1 MKKIIVIT
9 TGGTIAMKYD
19 KEVNGLIPAVNG
31 NDLVEVVPELK
42 NIAEIDVIEF
52 SNVPSGHMTPKM
64 MFRLA
69 HLVDEYANNN
79 DVFGIVITHGT
90 DTLEETAYMLNLLI
104 KTKKPVCITGAMRG
118 ASDVGADG
126 PANILASVRVACCGK
141 AKEKGVL
148 VVFNDEIHAANEV
161 VKTHTTSCATFRS
174 FEWGPIGHVYFDKII
189 FVRQPL
195 SLEKIQPNNLID
207 NVYLLKIYA
216 GMDADLFKY
225 LAEKNINGLVV
236 EAFGCGNVT
245 PGVKEGIEYVRQKN
259 IPVVLTRR
267 VFSGRVAPLY
277 SYLGSIKSMESLGII
292 LSEGLSGQKSR
303 IKLMLALGVTKDINK
318 LKQIFNN

>member
-1 MKKIIVIT
+1 MLHLNRL
-9 TGGTIAMKYD
+9 
-19 KEVNGLIPAVNG
+19 NGV
-31 NDLVEVVPELK
+31 
-42 NIAEIDVIEF
+42 
-52 SNVPSGHMTPKM
+52 
-64 MFRLA
+64 
-69 HLVDEYANNN
+69 
-79 DVFGIVITHGT
+79 
-90 DTLEETAYMLNLLI
+90 
-104 KTKKPVCITGAMRG
+104 
-118 ASDVGADG
+118 
-126 PANILASVRVACCGK
+126 
-141 AKEKGVL
+141 
-148 VVFNDEIHAANEV
+148 
-161 VKTHTTSCATFRS
+161 
-174 FEWGPIGHVYFDKII
+174 PIGHVYFDKII

-195 SLEKIQPNNLID
+195 SLEKIQPNKLID

-259 IPVVLTRR
+259 IPVVLTTR

-277 SYLGSIKSMESLGII
+277 SYLGSIKSMEKFGII

>member
-1 MKKIIVIT
+1 MIKK
-9 TGGTIAMKYD
+9 
-19 KEVNGLIPAVNG
+19 VNGLIPAVNG

-245 PGVKEGIEYVRQKN
+245 PGVKEGIEYVRQKK
-259 IPVVLTRR
+259 
-267 VFSGRVAPLY
+267 Y
-277 SYLGSIKSMESLGII
+277 SSSI
-292 LSEGLSGQKSR
+292 
-303 IKLMLALGVTKDINK
+303 
-318 LKQIFNN
+318 NNTSFFREE

>member
-225 LAEKNINGLVV
+225 LAEKNGLVV

-259 IPVVLTRR
+259 IPVVLTTR